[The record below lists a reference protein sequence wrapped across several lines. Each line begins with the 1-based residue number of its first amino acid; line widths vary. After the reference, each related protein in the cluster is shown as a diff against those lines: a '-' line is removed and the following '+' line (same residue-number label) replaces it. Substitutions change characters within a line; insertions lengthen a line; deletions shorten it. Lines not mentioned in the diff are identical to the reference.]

1 MTDVSFHQTLGQQQ
15 SLTPQMRRS
24 LEILQANSMELSQLI
39 YQAMEINPVLEMEES
54 MPVSSLDDLQG
65 DDSSYGEEGPGFLND
80 TADDWRDRSIMERP
94 RDSGDDE
101 QRRQHLYDSIVGPE
115 TLQQFLTE
123 QVHQS
128 MVPREIQDLTILLIG
143 NLNERGFHDEA
154 PSKIASRMGI
164 SQKWMDQAIRLLKS
178 FDPSGIG
185 AANLQESL
193 LLQLARDGR
202 EGTVEYRMVEHH
214 LEELA
219 RRHFSQIARA
229 LGTTEER
236 VEEAAQCISGLDPDP
251 GGSFA
256 PSLNPHVTPD
266 VIVVRGE
273 DGSYEAELTNDH
285 IPRLR
290 INDFYKSLLAQTG
303 SDKKTLEYLRE
314 NIRDGRALI
323 GSISMRQET
332 LLAIAQ
338 VIVKKQEEFLLH
350 GASKLR
356 PMTMVEVGDALG
368 MHATTV
374 SRAVSGKYVATPS
387 GMRELRSFFTS
398 GYQMNDGADLSNS
411 AVRHE
416 IQRLIA
422 EENLKK
428 PLSDKVITE
437 VLQSRGIDIQRRT
450 VAKYREQLHILP
462 SHLRKRSE

>member
-1 MTDVSFHQTLGQQQ
+1 MTDVTFHQSLGQQQ

-39 YQAMEINPVLEMEES
+39 YQAMEINPVLEMEEQV
-54 MPVSSLDDLQG
+54 PANNLDDNGG
-65 DDSSYGEEGPGFLND
+65 DDLSYGEESTDFLKD
-80 TADDWRDRSIMERP
+80 TDDDWRDRTIMERP
-94 RDSGDDE
+94 RDSGEDE

-128 MVPREIQDLTILLIG
+128 MVPREIKDLTLLLIG
-143 NLNERGFHDEA
+143 NLNERGFHDES
-154 PSKIASRMGI
+154 PSRMASRLGI
-164 SQKWMDQAIRLLKS
+164 SEKWMEQAIRLLQS
-178 FDPSGIG
+178 FDPPGIG
-185 AANLQESL
+185 AQNLQESL
-193 LLQLARDGR
+193 LLQLRRQGR
-202 EGTVEYRMVEHH
+202 GGTVEYRIVENH
-214 LEELA
+214 LEDLA
-219 RRHFSQIARA
+219 RRHFPQIARS

-236 VEEAAQCISGLDPDP
+236 VEEAAYSISCLDPDP
-251 GGSFA
+251 GGSFS

-266 VIVVRGE
+266 VVFVKGE
-273 DGSYEAELTNDH
+273 DGVFEAELTNDH

-323 GSISMRQET
+323 GAISMRQET

-338 VIVKKQEEFLLH
+338 VIVRKQEEFLLH
-350 GASKLR
+350 GTIKLR

-374 SRAVSGKYVATPS
+374 SRAVAGKYVATPS

-411 AVRHE
+411 AVREE
-416 IQRLIA
+416 IQVLVA
-422 EENLKK
+422 EENPKK
-428 PLSDKVITE
+428 PLSDKVLTE
-437 VLQSRGIDIQRRT
+437 ILQSRGIDIQRRT